1 MHTLEEV
8 KLDLTSGGSEGS
20 SPAQWRGR
28 MTEVGSNAASQV
40 ESGPVGQ
47 AMRRLEQ
54 RTATIEDTVNKM
66 EESLEQKMD
75 EKLSRVMTTL
85 AEMKLMMEQPQSV

>member
-1 MHTLEEV
+1 
-8 KLDLTSGGSEGS
+8 
-20 SPAQWRGR
+20 
-28 MTEVGSNAASQV
+28 
-40 ESGPVGQ
+40 
-47 AMRRLEQ
+47 
-54 RTATIEDTVNKM
+54 M